1 VIILGNKN
9 NIWIGLAIAVILV
22 TAGTWWYIN
31 QGESGGIIIPV
42 GTTFSSNSA
51 FDNETGD
58 VLITFNASK
67 ENITADSLEL
77 YVSYDELTFTKTDTF
92 EDVAFPIDV
101 EVTPEDGEENLY
113 YYAVISYSDKTY
125 RLPADAGDY
134 ETVEITVENTT
145 EDTNTTEGTALTF
158 TAVSD
163 FDNTTGIVL
172 FSLSA
177 SEENKTADV
186 LLFTSYDNTTFT
198 NTVNSTALDLP
209 GTLEFTADAAET
221 DLYYYME
228 IVNDGNTTRLPT
240 ESAEWINITVAAE

>member
-1 VIILGNKN
+1 MGNKN
-9 NIWIGLAIAVILV
+9 NIWIGLAIALILV
-22 TAGTWWYIN
+22 SGATWWYIG
-31 QGESGGIIIPV
+31 QGESGGIIIPT
-42 GTTFSSNSA
+42 GTTFSSDAA

-77 YVSYDELTFTKTDTF
+77 FISYDELTFTKSNTF
-92 EDVAFPIDV
+92 EDVSFPIDI
-101 EVTPEDGEENLY
+101 EVTPESGEEILY
-113 YYAVISYSDKTY
+113 YYAVVSYSDKTY
-125 RLPADAGDY
+125 RLPTDAGSY
-134 ETVEITVENTT
+134 ETVEITVETT
-145 EDTNTTEGTALTF
+145 EDTNTTEETALSF

-177 SEENKTADV
+177 SEDNKTADV

-209 GTLEFTADAAET
+209 GTFEFTADVAET
-221 DLYYYME
+221 DLYYYLE
-228 IVNDGNTTRLPT
+228 IVCDGNTSRLPA
-240 ESAEWINITVAAE
+240 ESSEWINVTIAG

>member
-1 VIILGNKN
+1 MAKN

-22 TAGTWWYIN
+22 AAGTWYYLS
-31 QGESGGIIIPV
+31 QDDAGGIIVPT
-42 GTTFSSNSA
+42 GTTFSSDAVFNS
-51 FDNETGD
+51 ETGD

-67 ENITADSLEL
+67 ENITADSIEL
-77 YVSYDELTFTKTDTF
+77 YVSYDEVTFTKTNTF

-101 EVTPEDGEENLY
+101 EVTPETGEETIY
-113 YYAVISYSDKTY
+113 YYAVVSYSDKTY
-125 RLPADAGDY
+125 RLPTDAGSY

-145 EDTNTTEGTALTF
+145 EENTDLLTF

-163 FDNTTGIVL
+163 FDSTTGVVL

-177 SEENKTADV
+177 SVENTTADI

-209 GTLEFTADAAET
+209 GTFEFTADAAET
-221 DLYYYME
+221 DLYYYLE
-228 IVNDGNTTRLPT
+228 IVCDGNTSRLPA
-240 ESAEWINITVAAE
+240 ESAEWINITIAG

>member
-1 VIILGNKN
+1 MKN
-9 NIWIGLAIAVILV
+9 NIWIGLAVAVILV
-22 TAGTWWYIN
+22 AAGAWYYLD
-31 QGESGGIIIPV
+31 QGESAGIIIPT
-42 GTTFSSNSA
+42 GTTFSSDAA

-77 YVSYDELTFTKTDTF
+77 YVSYDELTFTKTNTF

-125 RLPADAGDY
+125 RLPTDAGSY
-134 ETVEITVENTT
+134 ETVEITVENST
-145 EDTNTTEGTALTF
+145 EETEETALSF
-158 TAVSD
+158 TAVPD
-163 FDNTTGIVL
+163 FNSTTSVVL

-186 LLFTSYDNTTFT
+186 VLFTSYDNTTFT

-209 GTLEFTADAAET
+209 GTFEFTADAAET
-221 DLYYYME
+221 DLYYYLE
-228 IVNDGNTTRLPT
+228 ITCDENTSRLPT
-240 ESAEWINITVAAE
+240 EGAEWINITVAAE

>member
-1 VIILGNKN
+1 MGNKN

-22 TAGTWWYIN
+22 AGATWYYLD
-31 QGESGGIIIPV
+31 QGESGGIIIPI
-42 GTTFSSNSA
+42 GTTFSSTSA

-67 ENITADSLEL
+67 ENITADSIEL
-77 YVSYDELTFTKTDTF
+77 FVSYDELTFTKTNTF
-92 EDVAFPIDV
+92 EDVSFPLDV
-101 EVTPEDGEENLY
+101 EVTPEDGEETLY
-113 YYAVISYSDKTY
+113 YYAVVSYSDKTY
-125 RLPADAGDY
+125 RLPSDAGAY
-134 ETVEITVENTT
+134 ETVEIIVSNTT
-145 EDTNTTEGTALTF
+145 EETALTF

-198 NTVNSTALDLP
+198 NTVNSTALELP
-209 GTLEFTADAAET
+209 GTFEFTANSTEA

-228 IVNDGNTTRLPT
+228 IVNDGNTTRLPA
-240 ESAEWINITVAAE
+240 EGAEWLNITVAAE

>member
-1 VIILGNKN
+1 MAKN

-22 TAGTWWYIN
+22 AAGTWYYLS
-31 QGESGGIIIPV
+31 QDDAGGIIVPT
-42 GTTFSSNSA
+42 GTTFSSDAVFNS
-51 FDNETGD
+51 ETGD

-67 ENITADSLEL
+67 ENITADSIEL
-77 YVSYDELTFTKTDTF
+77 YVSYDEVTFTKTNTF

-101 EVTPEDGEENLY
+101 EVTPEEGEENLY
-113 YYAVISYSDKTY
+113 YYAVVSYSDKTY
-125 RLPADAGDY
+125 RLPTDAGSY
-134 ETVEITVENTT
+134 ETVEIIVSNTT
-145 EDTNTTEGTALTF
+145 EENTDLLTF

-177 SEENKTADV
+177 SEDNKTADV

-209 GTLEFTADAAET
+209 GTFEFTADAAET
-221 DLYYYME
+221 DLYYYLE
-228 IVNDGNTTRLPT
+228 IVCDGNTSRLPA
-240 ESAEWINITVAAE
+240 ESAEWINITIAG